1 MKKVITA
8 KLLILVLLVSACAP
22 GLKTTAT
29 DSNYYEDLSI
39 YRPKLAEEQ
48 VDTLKLQDPGSLAA
62 ADVKPVNDVTGRVNY
77 VLDSIARINKKKN
90 YVDGY
95 TIQVYSGYNREE
107 ARLAKGKAMTLVP
120 DHPSRLI
127 YLEPNFKVKA
137 GKFYTRLEAHKAYAL
152 LKKEFTNAIIIPE
165 KIRLN

>member
-1 MKKVITA
+1 MKKALTIS
-8 KLLILVLLVSACAP
+8 LVVLMIIGNACGP
-22 GLKTTAT
+22 GLRTTAS
-29 DSNYYEDLSI
+29 DSNYYEDLSA
-39 YRPKLAEEQ
+39 YRPKLSEDPT
-48 VDTLKLQDPGSLAA
+48 DTLKLQNPESLAFENIT
-62 ADVKPVNDVTGRVNY
+62 PVHDVTGRLNY

-120 DHPSRLI
+120 DHPSKLI

-137 GKFYTRLEAHKAYAL
+137 GQFYTRLEAHKTFAL
-152 LKKEFTNAIIIPE
+152 LKKEFANAIIIPE
-165 KIRLN
+165 KIRID